1 MTDWDALARDSLRDL
16 KRYDPG
22 PSRDQLKQLHG
33 LDDLEPLNWNE
44 DLFGPPQA
52 ALDAAAEELRHAS
65 RYPERAFADFRD
77 AVAAWRGVPAA
88 SVTPAHGAQ
97 ALIGS
102 VAAAF
107 IESGTAVVV
116 PRLTYGLYAQV
127 SAAAGG
133 AVTRVD
139 TKDLAIDPEAVVA
152 AARATRARLVWL
164 CDPNNPTGLL
174 LSRAHWSWL
183 LDELPSDCVVVA
195 DEAYMDFADP
205 ELRADRERDVA
216 EGRPVI
222 VIRSFSKIFG
232 LAGLRLGY
240 AIADPAVSRLLDVV
254 QEPFNVNRIA
264 LAAGS
269 AAVVEPGFV
278 ARRRAEVAA
287 GRDALGLALDGSGI
301 QVHPSQT
308 NFVLVE
314 LDVDDVPVCDE
325 LVRRGLLIRGGH
337 EFGLPGFARVLDGQT
352 LVFPDYNGNGMFRS
366 LGDILAN
373 PHVGLL
379 FLDFETHAGCL

>member
-1 MTDWDALARDSLRDL
+1 MTDWDALARGSLRGL
-16 KRYDPG
+16 ERYDPG
-22 PSRDQLKQLHG
+22 PSRDELKQQHG
-33 LDDLEPLNWNE
+33 LDELEPLNWNE

-52 ALDAAAEELRHAS
+52 ALDAAAAALRDAS

-77 AVAAWRGVPAA
+77 AVAAWRGVPSAG
-88 SVTPAHGAQ
+88 VIPAHGAQ
-97 ALIGS
+97 ALIGAVAS
-102 VAAAF
+102 VF
-107 IESGTAVVV
+107 IEAGTPVVI
-116 PRLTYGLYAQV
+116 PKLTYGLYAQV

-133 AVTRVD
+133 AVTRVEPMGD
-139 TKDLAIDPEAVVA
+139 GLAIDVEALAA
-152 AARATRARLVWL
+152 AARANSARLIWL

-174 LSRAHWSWL
+174 ISRDAWSWF
-183 LDELPSDCVVVA
+183 LDEIPSDCVVVA

-232 LAGLRLGY
+232 LAGLRMGY
-240 AIADPAVSRLLDVV
+240 AVADPAVAHLLDVV

-264 LAAGS
+264 LAAGT
-269 AAVVEPGFV
+269 AAVAAPGFV

-287 GRDALGLALDGSGI
+287 ARETLAGALDGSGI
-301 QVHPSQT
+301 RVHPSQA

-314 LDVDDVPVCDE
+314 LGVDDRPVCDE

-337 EFGLPGFARVLDGQT
+337 EFGLPGFARLTVAPAVVMLRAAEE
-352 LVFPDYNGNGMFRS
+352 LVAAVAA
-366 LGDILAN
+366 LA
-373 PHVGLL
+373 
-379 FLDFETHAGCL
+379 

>member
-1 MTDWDALARDSLRDL
+1 MTDWDALARDSLRGL
-16 KRYDPG
+16 ERYHPG

-33 LDDLEPLNWNE
+33 LDDMEPLNWNE

-52 ALDAAAEELRHAS
+52 ALDAAAEELQNAS
-65 RYPERAFADFRD
+65 RYPESAFANFRD

-88 SVTPAHGAQ
+88 CVTPAHGAQ

-107 IESGTAVVV
+107 IENGTAVVV

-139 TKDLAIDPEAVVA
+139 AKGLAIDLEAVVA
-152 AARATRARLVWL
+152 AARATGARLVWL
-164 CDPNNPTGLL
+164 CDPNNPTGVLV
-174 LSRAHWSWL
+174 SREGWSWF

-205 ELRADRERDVA
+205 ELRADREQDVA

-240 AIADPAVSRLLDVV
+240 AIADPAVPACWTSCRSRSTSIGSRSPPARRPSWSQGSSPGAGRRWQRPAMPSVR
-254 QEPFNVNRIA
+254 PSR
-264 LAAGS
+264 AAASRCIRPRPTSCWSSWASTTCGS
-269 AAVVEPGFV
+269 AT
-278 ARRRAEVAA
+278 
-287 GRDALGLALDGSGI
+287 SW
-301 QVHPSQT
+301 
-308 NFVLVE
+308 
-314 LDVDDVPVCDE
+314 C
-325 LVRRGLLIRGGH
+325 GG
-337 EFGLPGFARVLDGQT
+337 
-352 LVFPDYNGNGMFRS
+352 
-366 LGDILAN
+366 
-373 PHVGLL
+373 
-379 FLDFETHAGCL
+379 DF